1 MRGWVAT
8 VRRGVYGPEKETR
21 VNSPSNRKRSLLR
34 YLAIFAVVALMLPIL
49 AACGDEDEED
59 DTTGAGI
66 GAPTMTQEGEGS
78 GADAADETFEAA
90 DENETPDVTIGSPTT
105 ESSPATTGSPDM
117 VASPDASPIGA
128 GDVSCDVDSITV
140 GSKNFTEQLILGE
153 MYAQILESQ
162 GIEVER
168 ALNLG
173 GTAVAHEALV
183 NGEIDLYPEYT
194 GTGLL
199 TILEMETMSD
209 PDEVYEIVRNEYAEQ
224 FDLVWLEQAPMNN
237 SNAIAVTREF
247 SEENDLTTISQ
258 LVEMADQITLAAVP
272 DFPERPDGLVGLQEV
287 YGDFEFEDIIILDPG
302 LKYQAFLN
310 GEADA
315 VLAFGTDGQV
325 AGYDL
330 VILEDDQG
338 LWPPYHVAPVIRQE
352 TLDACPGAATLL
364 NAVQPL
370 LTSDV
375 MADLNWQ
382 VDGPDAR
389 EPEDVAHDFLVEN
402 GLIEE

>member
-1 MRGWVAT
+1 MYSLSSD
-8 VRRGVYGPEKETR
+8 RRSR
-21 VNSPSNRKRSLLR
+21 LR
-34 YLAIFAVVALMLPIL
+34 YLAMLAVVALMLPLL
-49 AACGDEDEED
+49 AACGDDEED
-59 DTTGAGI
+59 EDTGAGI
-66 GAPTMTQEGEGS
+66 GAPTTTQEGAGS

-90 DENETPDVTIGSPTT
+90 DENETPEMTVGSPTT
-105 ESSPATTGSPDM
+105 ELSPVTSGSPDM
-117 VASPDASPIGA
+117 VASPAGSPIGA
-128 GDVSCDVDSITV
+128 GDVSCEVEQVTV

-153 MYAQILESQ
+153 MYAQILEAQ

-199 TILEMETMSD
+199 TILEMETISD
-209 PDEVYEIVRNEYAEQ
+209 PDEVYQIVSEAYQEQ

-237 SNAIAVTREF
+237 SQAIAVTREF
-247 SEENDLTTISQ
+247 SEENNLTTISQ

-315 VLAFGTDGQV
+315 VLAFGTDGQI
-325 AGYDL
+325 AGNDL
-330 VILEDDQG
+330 VVLEDDKG
-338 LWPPYHVAPVIRQE
+338 LWPPYHVAPVVRQE
-352 TLDACPGAATLL
+352 TLDSCSAVETLL
-364 NAVQPL
+364 NEIQPL
-370 LTSDV
+370 LTSEV
-375 MADLNWQ
+375 MADLNWE

-389 EPEDVAHDFLVEN
+389 EPEDVARDFLVEN

>member
-1 MRGWVAT
+1 MESPKN
-8 VRRGVYGPEKETR
+8 RRRTR
-21 VNSPSNRKRSLLR
+21 LR
-34 YLAIFAVVALMLPIL
+34 YLVMFAVLALMLPLL
-49 AACGDEDEED
+49 AACGED
-59 DTTGAGI
+59 DNDGETEGGV
-66 GAPTMTQEGEGS
+66 GAPTENAQTEGNTGGVAG
-78 GADAADETFEAA
+78 GATETFAAA
-90 DENETPDVTIGSPTT
+90 DENGTMEATTGSPTT
-105 ESSPATTGSPDM
+105 GSSPATTGSPEM
-117 VASPDASPIGA
+117 VASPSGSPAGT
-128 GDVSCDVDSITV
+128 GDVSCNVDSLTI

-153 MYAQILESQ
+153 MYAQIFEAQ
-162 GIEVER
+162 GVEVER

-209 PDEVYEIVRNEYAEQ
+209 PEEVYEIVSEEYAEQ
-224 FDLVWLEQAPMNN
+224 FDLVWLDQAPMNN

-287 YGDFEFEDIIILDPG
+287 YGDFEFQEIVILDPG

-310 GEADA
+310 GDANA

-352 TLDACPGAATLL
+352 TLNACPGAATLL
-364 NAVQPL
+364 NEVQPL
-370 LTSDV
+370 LTSEV

-382 VDGPDAR
+382 VDGDEAR
-389 EPEDVAHDFLVEN
+389 EPEDVARDFLIEN